1 MPPTDDLDI
10 RPVHEGDAEALIELV
25 GSVYAEYP
33 GCVLD
38 LGGVDADLTAPR
50 ATSDEKGGDLWIVE
64 DPDGEIVACCG
75 WAPAGPDAIELKRLY
90 VRADARG
97 RGIGAWLVGQ
107 VEQVARERGA
117 DRVVLWSDT
126 RFTAAHRLYER
137 LGYEPTGET
146 RELDDPSDTTEYRFG
161 RDLAGD
167 A

>member
-1 MPPTDDLDI
+1 MPPPDGLDI
-10 RPVHEGDAEALIELV
+10 RPVNEGDTEALVGLV

-38 LGGVDADLTAPR
+38 LDGVDADLTAPR
-50 ATSDEKGGDLWIVE
+50 ATFDEKGGDLWVLE
-64 DPDGEIVACCG
+64 DADRELVACCG
-75 WAPAGPDAIELKRLY
+75 WSPAEPGAIELKRLY

-117 DRVVLWSDT
+117 RRVVLWSDT
-126 RFTAAHRLYER
+126 RFAAAHRLYER
-137 LGYEPTGET
+137 LGYQPTGET
-146 RELDDPSDTTEYRFG
+146 RELDDPSDTTEYRFE
-161 RDLAGD
+161 RHVVDD